1 MYNVKK
7 KLLDWPKI
15 CWFQVKIRG
24 ICFIFIKNFIEQ
36 CILAVLA
43 NPIKKKT
50 NYVTRSG
57 CVRTLLVY
65 IYDGGPYFKFLL
77 VLCYTSVSISTIVVV
92 VQSCSHVQLFATPG
106 TAAYQASLF
115 FPVSLNLLKSMSI
128 ESVML
133 CNHLILCHPLLFC
146 LLSFPEPCSFP
157 MSWLF
162 TSGGQS
168 IGASAL
174 ASVLPMNIQ
183 GWFPLGLTGLIF
195 LLSNGLSRF
204 FSSNSVWKI
213 NSLPFSLL
221 NGPTLTSIHDY
232 GKNESFDCIDLCQ
245 KSDVSAF

>member
-1 MYNVKK
+1 
-7 KLLDWPKI
+7 
-15 CWFQVKIRG
+15 
-24 ICFIFIKNFIEQ
+24 
-36 CILAVLA
+36 
-43 NPIKKKT
+43 
-50 NYVTRSG
+50 
-57 CVRTLLVY
+57 
-65 IYDGGPYFKFLL
+65 
-77 VLCYTSVSISTIVVV
+77 
-92 VQSCSHVQLFATPG
+92 
-106 TAAYQASLF
+106 
-115 FPVSLNLLKSMSI
+115 
-128 ESVML
+128 ML

-213 NSLPFSLL
+213 NSLVLSHLYGPTFTSVHDYWKDHIWLDGSLFGKVLSLL
-221 NGPTLTSIHDY
+221 FNMHKDDLIFTKNIKINASCEKKLKIKKNKAINMWVAISFSKGSSQPRNRTQVSHITGGLFTSWAIR
-232 GKNESFDCIDLCQ
+232 EAQ
-245 KSDVSAF
+245 KYWSG

>member
-1 MYNVKK
+1 MVVSER
-7 KLLDWPKI
+7 
-15 CWFQVKIRG
+15 CWFTFMMVVLIL
-24 ICFIFIKNFIEQ
+24 NFYWFFAIHLYPYPQ
-36 CILAVLA
+36 
-43 NPIKKKT
+43 
-50 NYVTRSG
+50 
-57 CVRTLLVY
+57 LL
-65 IYDGGPYFKFLL
+65 LL
-77 VLCYTSVSISTIVVV
+77 LSR
-92 VQSCSHVQLFATPG
+92 SHVRLFATPG

-183 GWFPLGLTGLIF
+183 G
-195 LLSNGLSRF
+195 
-204 FSSNSVWKI
+204 
-213 NSLPFSLL
+213 
-221 NGPTLTSIHDY
+221 
-232 GKNESFDCIDLCQ
+232 
-245 KSDVSAF
+245 

>member
-1 MYNVKK
+1 MVVSER
-7 KLLDWPKI
+7 
-15 CWFQVKIRG
+15 CWFTFMMVVLIL
-24 ICFIFIKNFIEQ
+24 NFYWFFAIHLYPYPQ
-36 CILAVLA
+36 
-43 NPIKKKT
+43 
-50 NYVTRSG
+50 
-57 CVRTLLVY
+57 LL
-65 IYDGGPYFKFLL
+65 LL
-77 VLCYTSVSISTIVVV
+77 LSR
-92 VQSCSHVQLFATPG
+92 SHVRLFATPG

-213 NSLPFSLL
+213 NSLVLSHLY
-221 NGPTLTSIHDY
+221 GPTFTSVHDY
-232 GKNESFDCIDLCQ
+232 WIKQCLKLFDYWTELP
-245 KSDVSAF
+245 